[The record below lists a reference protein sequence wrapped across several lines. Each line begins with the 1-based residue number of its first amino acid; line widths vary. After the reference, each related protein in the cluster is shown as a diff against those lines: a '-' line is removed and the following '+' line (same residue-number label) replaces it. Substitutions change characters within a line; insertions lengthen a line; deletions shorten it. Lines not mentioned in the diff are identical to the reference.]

1 MAWERNG
8 INGQPA
14 RPERGTA
21 GARHAGGEV
30 QDPERVPH
38 DGNARADDSW
48 LSDSDRRAGAG
59 LRHAPGSAGA
69 GRQGR
74 RDRADGPDEAPWYD
88 APRPAAYGRD
98 DDPEPARG
106 GSDGRGY
113 GAPYGFGRTDADRRS
128 GETVRAGAR
137 AADGTSGCAAADR
150 DRARTGFEGSG
161 DFASVARRRTPG
173 GGRDAADALGAEGDR
188 KAGNAADASGDR
200 PLRIFT
206 GDRVLWI
213 IVAAL
218 AVISILVVYSSTAK
232 MAYDAHAAR
241 TTSHFLKQ
249 QVMILTVSLGLM
261 IAVHKINCRVYNHL
275 AVPAYVLS
283 VLLTAA
289 VYFIGA
295 TTNGAARWI
304 PIGPFQFQ
312 PSEALKVA
320 TVLFLARQLAGRQ
333 SKIDRIRIVP
343 SWRFWT
349 WRSSPAQRR
358 IWREGTVPI
367 LLPVVLSCLVIFPA
381 HTSSAVLVFA
391 ASWVMML
398 IGRVRIGEL
407 LKLVGWAAAGIVL
420 IMALNLGRSETAE
433 GRVSTWIHLWTRSQT
448 EKPIEHLTDTERS
461 MIAIHNGGILGKG
474 AGQSDIRVEMIHP
487 ESDYAYA
494 FFVEEYGIVLA
505 AALLMLYLW
514 IFFRAIEIFRRCG
527 TAFPGLLVLGLAL
540 LITCQALLHIMVT
553 VNLIPETGQTLP
565 LISRGG
571 SSVLFTTIAL
581 GMILSVSRQNDE
593 QSHDTPKNES
603 IYEK

>member
-161 DFASVARRRTPG
+161 DFASGARRRTPG

-433 GRVSTWIHLWTRSQT
+433 GRVS
-448 EKPIEHLTDTERS
+448 
-461 MIAIHNGGILGKG
+461 G
-474 AGQSDIRVEMIHP
+474 
-487 ESDYAYA
+487 
-494 FFVEEYGIVLA
+494 
-505 AALLMLYLW
+505 
-514 IFFRAIEIFRRCG
+514 C
-527 TAFPGLLVLGLAL
+527 
-540 LITCQALLHIMVT
+540 
-553 VNLIPETGQTLP
+553 
-565 LISRGG
+565 
-571 SSVLFTTIAL
+571 
-581 GMILSVSRQNDE
+581 
-593 QSHDTPKNES
+593 
-603 IYEK
+603 